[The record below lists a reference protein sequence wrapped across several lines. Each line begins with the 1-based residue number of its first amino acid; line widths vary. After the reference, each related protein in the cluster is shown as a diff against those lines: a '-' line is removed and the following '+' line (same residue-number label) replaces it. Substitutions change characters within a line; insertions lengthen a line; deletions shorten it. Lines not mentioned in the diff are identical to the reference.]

1 MTNSTALSK
10 IELALTSL
18 RNQYNQ
24 AAGQLALLEKQKSEK
39 EAALVRAREDIAV
52 WEQVQ
57 VLFTKTSEYA
67 REQLKTR
74 IEETV
79 TAALL
84 AVFGEGYVFKIN
96 MRQVGGQPAAEWQV
110 ISRYGEAEVA
120 AGPEDARGGGIV
132 DIVSLALR
140 LSLLELARPK
150 PGGPVILDEPA
161 KMVSAE
167 YLPNVAEFLKQYAAR
182 TGRQIILVTHAE
194 PLAEV
199 ADVGYRV
206 TQRSGVSEVS
216 RA

>member
-1 MTNSTALSK
+1 MMTMSLAQ
-10 IELALTSL
+10 IEAGLAVLKE
-18 RNQYNQ
+18 QYQ
-24 AAGQLALLEKQKSEK
+24 RAAGQLALLEKQKSEK
-39 EAALVRAREDIAV
+39 KAALDRAREDIAV

-57 VLFTKTSEYA
+57 FLFTKTSEFA

-84 AVFGEGYVFKIN
+84 AVFGEGYEFKVSVRN
-96 MRQVGGQPAAEWQV
+96 LSGQPAAEWQV

-167 YLPNVAEFLKQYAAR
+167 YLPSVAEFLKQYAAR

-199 ADVGYRV
+199 ADVSYRV
-206 TQRSGVSEVS
+206 AQRSGISEVS

>member
-1 MTNSTALSK
+1 MLLSK
-10 IELALTSL
+10 VESHLIDLK
-18 RNQYNQ
+18 NKYNQ
-24 AAGQLALLEKQKSEK
+24 AIGQLSLLEEQLDKKRKDFNQIQN
-39 EAALVRAREDIAV
+39 DIQI
-52 WEQVQ
+52 WQMVQ
-57 VLFTKTSEYA
+57 ILFTKTTDAA

-84 AVFGEGYVFKIN
+84 AVFGEGYTFKIN
-96 MRQVGGQPAAEWQV
+96 VRNLSGQPAAEWQV
-110 ISRYGEAEVA
+110 ISRYGDIEVA

-199 ADVGYRV
+199 ADVSYRV
-206 TQRSGVSEVS
+206 MQRNGTSEVT

>member
-1 MTNSTALSK
+1 MVSLAAIESGLAALK
-10 IELALTSL
+10 E
-18 RNQYNQ
+18 RYQR
-24 AAGQLALLEKQKSEK
+24 AAGQLALLEKQKSNK
-39 EAALVRAREDIAV
+39 EAALDRAREDIAI

-57 VLFTKTSEYA
+57 VLFTKVSEYA

-84 AVFGEGYVFKIN
+84 AVFGEGYTFRIN
-96 MRQVGGQPAAEWQV
+96 MRQVGGQPTAEWQV
-110 ISRYGEAEVA
+110 ISRYGDIEVA

-167 YLPNVAEFLKQYAAR
+167 YLPNIAEFLKQYAAR

-199 ADVGYRV
+199 ADVSYRV
-206 TQRSGVSEVS
+206 TQRSGVSEVT